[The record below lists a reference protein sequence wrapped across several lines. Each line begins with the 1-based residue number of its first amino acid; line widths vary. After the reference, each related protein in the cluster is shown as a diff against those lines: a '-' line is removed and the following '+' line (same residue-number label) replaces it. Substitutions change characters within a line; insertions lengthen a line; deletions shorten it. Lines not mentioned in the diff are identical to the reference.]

1 MSYARFHWRMFNV
14 LARILGIGF
23 LLFGCIG
30 LFQAAFGGFPAG
42 GDAPIVFFACVFA
55 AVVGVLMIRVKPY
68 RPDLDGYASTFGVPQ
83 AGARTW
89 WTGDPR

>member
-1 MSYARFHWRMFNV
+1 MPYARFHWRLFNV

-30 LFQAAFGGFPAG
+30 LLQATFGSLPAG
-42 GDAPIVFFACVFA
+42 GDAPIVIFVCVLV

-68 RPDLDGYASTFGVPQ
+68 RPDLDGYASTFRISQSGT
-83 AGARTW
+83 RTW
-89 WTGDPR
+89 WTGEPK